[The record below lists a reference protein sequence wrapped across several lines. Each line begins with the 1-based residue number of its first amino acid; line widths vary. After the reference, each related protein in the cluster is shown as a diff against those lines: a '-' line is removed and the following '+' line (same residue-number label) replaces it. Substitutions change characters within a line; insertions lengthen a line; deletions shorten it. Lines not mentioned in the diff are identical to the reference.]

1 MDLEDQANV
10 NRLAETS
17 GTDDM
22 VVLLGQ
28 PDANSAVSSR
38 RP

>member
-22 VVLLGQ
+22 VVLLGSRT
-28 PDANSAVSSR
+28 PTAPVSSR
-38 RP
+38 RR